1 MLAQPLNSS
10 EVLFSEFPAAVLGEP
25 GDEVPHSRVQGH
37 HPHLVW
43 CLGPQVALQV
53 ALTEVGS
60 HSFERYAQVVLVM
73 AQCEFGVAVGVGYWF
88 PPFQFPQDGVVDA
101 FLAEGR
107 CVDENGLAG
116 VLPGAEMCPCV
127 VSLLSESLGL
137 VGRQLPVE
145 LLGGADCQACV
156 PYGVALHLIGGWLGP
171 VGQSGEDILL
181 DCQPGG
187 VGGAVGAQEFDGP
200 VVGEPAG
207 VEPEFKLGPLV
218 PVWVDSDLPGF
229 SSGTFGVRW
238 LWQRRQ

>member
-1 MLAQPLNSS
+1 M
-10 EVLFSEFPAAVLGEP
+10 
-25 GDEVPHSRVQGH
+25 
-37 HPHLVW
+37 
-43 CLGPQVALQV
+43 
-53 ALTEVGS
+53 
-60 HSFERYAQVVLVM
+60 
-73 AQCEFGVAVGVGYWF
+73 
-88 PPFQFPQDGVVDA
+88 
-101 FLAEGR
+101 
-107 CVDENGLAG
+107 DENGLAG
-116 VLPGAEMCPCV
+116 VISPGAEMCPCV

-145 LLGGADCQACV
+145 LLDRADCQACV
-156 PYGVALHLIGGWLGP
+156 PYDVALHLIGGWLGP

-187 VGGAVGAQEFDGP
+187 FGGAVGGEEFDGP

-229 SSGTFGVRW
+229 PSGTFGVRW

>member
-1 MLAQPLNSS
+1 MKFLTPGSS
-10 EVLFSEFPAAVLGEP
+10 ATTLTWSGAWDRRLPSLRWGPIFLKGTL
-25 GDEVPHSRVQGH
+25 RWYW
-37 HPHLVW
+37 W
-43 CLGPQVALQV
+43 CLSVSLAV
-53 ALTEVGS
+53 S
-60 HSFERYAQVVLVM
+60 
-73 AQCEFGVAVGVGYWF
+73 VGVGNRF
-88 PPFQFPQDGVVDA
+88 PPFQFPQQGVVDA

-156 PYGVALHLIGGWLGP
+156 SYGVALHLIGGWLGP
-171 VGQSGEDILL
+171 VGQSGKDILL
-181 DCQPGG
+181 DFQPGRF
-187 VGGAVGAQEFDGP
+187 GGAVGGQEFDCP

-207 VEPEFKLGPLV
+207 VGPEFKLGPLV

-229 SSGTFGVRW
+229 SCGTF
-238 LWQRRQ
+238 

>member
-1 MLAQPLNSS
+1 MYAFGYHPVDGRRSGHGVS
-10 EVLFSEFPAAVLGEP
+10 KDVLPLGEDQVGGDAEGATLVAF
-25 GDEVPHSRVQGH
+25 GDEREE
-37 HPHLVW
+37 HLRFLST
-43 CLGPQVALQV
+43 LGQVAQV
-53 ALTEVGS
+53 IQQQS
-60 HSFERYAQVVLVM
+60 
-73 AQCEFGVAVGVGYWF
+73 
-88 PPFQFPQDGVVDA
+88 PQDGVVDP

-181 DCQPGG
+181 DCQPGRF
-187 VGGAVGAQEFDGP
+187 GGAVGAQEFDGP

-207 VEPEFKLGPLV
+207 VGPEFKLGPLV
-218 PVWVDSDLPGF
+218 PVWVDSYLPGF
-229 SSGTFGVRW
+229 PCGTF
-238 LWQRRQ
+238 

>member
-10 EVLFSEFPAAVLGEP
+10 EVLFSEFSAAVFGEP
-25 GDEVPHSRVQGH
+25 CDEVSDAGIQGNDSC
-37 HPHLVW
+37 LVR
-43 CLGPQVALQV
+43 CLGLQV
-53 ALTEVGS
+53 ALIEVGS
-60 HSFERYAQVVLVM
+60 HSFERYAQVVLMM

-88 PPFQFPQDGVVDA
+88 PLFQFSQDGVVDA

-116 VLPGAEMCPCV
+116 VLPGAEMYPCV

-156 PYGVALHLIGGWLGP
+156 SYGVALHLIGGWLGP
-171 VGQSGEDILL
+171 RWQLGEDILL
-181 DCQPGG
+181 DFQPGRF
-187 VGGAVGAQEFDGP
+187 GGAVGGQEFDGP

-207 VEPEFKLGPLV
+207 VGPEFKLGPLV